1 MVRRAAIA
9 GMCVVALGC
18 GRISTQVGAEVL
30 EDAQVDATVDAQSDA
45 QLDAGCTPTSLYVD
59 MPSGTLSGGFTLLKD
74 MDAGEYLSPPAGVES
89 VLVPGDASAEYTFPI
104 DCGGTYLVWGRI
116 HGPGALNN
124 TFWVSVDGE
133 PFYQWRLST
142 GVIFYWHPFT
152 RDTDYF
158 NPVLYAF
165 DAGSHR
171 LTLRNSASDVG
182 LQRVFVAVRGD
193 TPPGNDTPC
202 DPPNSIQ
209 LADGGC
215 EVSCGS
221 HGNTIC
227 GSIAC
232 AGQPPLVAYDCDV
245 CCHPGDAGPDA
256 GPDAGRDAGRDARAE
271 AGATDSA
278 AD

>member
-1 MVRRAAIA
+1 MLDRAAIA
-9 GMCVVALGC
+9 GMCIVASGC
-18 GRISTQVGAEVL
+18 GRIATQVGAEVPD
-30 EDAQVDATVDAQSDA
+30 DAQVDATLDAQSDA
-45 QLDAGCTPTSLYVD
+45 PLDSICTPASLYID
-59 MPSGTLSGGFTLLKD
+59 MPSGTLSGGFTLLRD
-74 MDAGEYLSPPAGVES
+74 MDAGVYLSPPAGVQS
-89 VLVPGDASAEYTFPI
+89 PLVPGDASADYTFPI
-104 DCGGTYLVWGRI
+104 GCGGTYLVWGRI

-152 RDTDYF
+152 RDLDYF

-165 DAGSHR
+165 DAGTHR
-171 LTLRNSASDVG
+171 LTLRNSDSDVG
-182 LQRVFVAVRGD
+182 LQRVFVAIPREM
-193 TPPGNDTPC
+193 PPGNDTPC

-221 HGNTIC
+221 HGNTTC
-227 GSIAC
+227 GAIAC
-232 AGQPPLVAYDCDV
+232 AGQPPLVAYDCGI

-256 GPDAGRDAGRDARAE
+256 GRDAGADADAE